1 MVELAFRIF
10 PNLKNDRVQA
20 ATRPF
25 TQVMGQWRD
34 AEREDPNVG
43 RSNRDERK
51 SPVLPRS
58 RFRAWG
64 SAEGSC
70 SFAHR
75 NGIAQGITVIP

>member
-1 MVELAFRIF
+1 MLELAFRIF
-10 PNLKNDRVQA
+10 SNLKNDRGQA
-20 ATRPF
+20 ASRPF
-25 TQVMGQWRD
+25 TQVMGRWRD

-43 RSNRDERK
+43 RSNKDERK

-58 RFRAWG
+58 RFRAWD
-64 SAEGSC
+64 SDEGFC